1 GAARSFIGGARMGGE
16 GVGRARGPRGT
27 PGGGWG
33 TNLVGQLAMGLDGV
47 AEVLGRQHG
56 MPAALQRHF
65 DMSDPAV
72 QARVP
77 AEVAARLRAVPLG
90 RLPAERGERIA
101 VAVMDPLPA
110 EAIAELAG
118 ALGGAEVVPAVALEL
133 RVLDRLVRDYGSER
147 PNRFN

>member
-1 GAARSFIGGARMGGE
+1 TVIVAMRSLSPERTRAGQILIAEGFLRAEAVERALRSQAIHGGRL
-16 GVGRARGPRGT
+16 
-27 PGGGWG
+27 G
-33 TNLVGQLAMGLDGV
+33 TNLVEQLAIGLDEM

-101 VAVMDPLPA
+101 VAGMDP
-110 EAIAELAG
+110 
-118 ALGGAEVVPAVALEL
+118 
-133 RVLDRLVRDYGSER
+133 RSEGHTS
-147 PNRFN
+147 